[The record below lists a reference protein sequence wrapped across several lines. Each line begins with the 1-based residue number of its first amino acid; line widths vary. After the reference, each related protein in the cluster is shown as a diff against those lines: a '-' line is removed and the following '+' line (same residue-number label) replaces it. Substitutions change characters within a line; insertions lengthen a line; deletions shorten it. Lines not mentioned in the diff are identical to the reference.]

1 MDEFIKGLFFIFRF
15 MVHCC
20 IEVWLYLKLDKIWYQ
35 YTKLCIFILVLL
47 VILIIYLIANF

>member
-20 IEVWLYLKLDKIWYQ
+20 IEVWLYLKLDKIWYK
-35 YTKLCIFILVLL
+35 YTKLFIVILAVL
-47 VILIIYLIANF
+47 VILVIYFIVNS